1 MQLKGRSVPSVGRW
15 GELGWSVAR
24 AIGRSLCGGG
34 EAGGAQGGGEAGG
47 GDGDDGKAGGGD
59 GGGGEA
65 GAGAC
70 NISFDTLPDSSL
82 RADFVQARNSELLSR
97 RFITP
102 QLGHACTTL
111 GCDKGWSSSF
121 SQRFHVRL

>member
-1 MQLKGRSVPSVGRW
+1 LVG
-15 GELGWSVAR
+15 SVAR
-24 AIGRSLCGGG
+24 AIGLS
-34 EAGGAQGGGEAGG
+34 ATAVAAKPAAATAAAAKPAAAGGGEAGG

-82 RADFVQARNSELLSR
+82 RADFVQARNLLAR
-97 RFITP
+97 RFIFAP
-102 QLGHACTTL
+102 ML
-111 GCDKGWSSSF
+111 
-121 SQRFHVRL
+121 